1 MRILGKLRISGK
13 GMKLM
18 GRKIVLFELNE
29 VPVRVFEH
37 YVRTR
42 PESALAK
49 FFPQCRK
56 YETYTEDR
64 GSLEPWV
71 TWPTLHRGVTNETH
85 AIKNFGE
92 DLRGQDRE
100 FPPVWKI
107 LAGRGVRTGIFG
119 SLHTYPMPEDL
130 SAYDFYVP
138 DTFAA
143 GSECFPASVSAFQ
156 EFNLRMARESGRN
169 VSRKIA
175 WQEALDLLMDV
186 PKLGFKLETAVDVG
200 RQLWAEKRQPWTR
213 TRRRS
218 YQAVL
223 AFDVFMKQLEQRR
236 PDFTTFFT
244 NHVASTMHRYWA
256 AVFPND
262 YPDFACAPEWV
273 ETYRN
278 EIDFTMGKFSQF
290 FGRLVQFVE
299 RNPEYQIWVATSM
312 GQAATQAR
320 PCEYQI
326 YLTQVE
332 QFMARMGLEREQW
345 EERAA
350 MRPQTNVR
358 VNEGQVEDFRR
369 KLASLRIEGKGI
381 KYREAVGGFFSI
393 DIGNPWA
400 KAQALVGEMEGAP
413 VKLEELGIELVAIDD
428 QANTS
433 AYHIPQGT
441 LLIYDPLERSEK
453 QGFTQ
458 INSKE
463 VAPSIL
469 RNYGAPVPEYMMG
482 PAPLAA

>member
-1 MRILGKLRISGK
+1 
-13 GMKLM
+13 M
-18 GRKIVLFELNE
+18 GRKIILFELNE

-37 YVRTR
+37 YVETR

-49 FFPQCRK
+49 LLPQCRK
-56 YETYTEDR
+56 FETYTEDR

-71 TWPTLHRGVTNETH
+71 SWPTLHRGVSNETH
-85 AIKNFGE
+85 EIKNFGQ
-92 DLRGQDRE
+92 DLKGQDRE
-100 FPPVWKI
+100 YPPVWKL

-130 SAYDFYVP
+130 TVYDYYVP

-143 GSECFPASVSAFQ
+143 GSECFPATMSAFQ

-175 WQEALDLLMDV
+175 WQEALDLLVDV

-200 RQLWAEKRQPWTR
+200 RQLWAEKREPWTR

-256 AVFPND
+256 AVFPGD
-262 YPDFACAPEWV
+262 YPDFACAPDWV
-273 ETYRN
+273 ATYRD

-290 FGRLVQFVE
+290 LSRLGQFVD

-312 GQAATQAR
+312 GQAATQAQ

-326 YLTQVE
+326 YLTE
-332 QFMARMGLEREQW
+332 LERFMARMGLEREQW

-350 MRPQTNVR
+350 MRPQTNIR
-358 VNEGQVEDFRR
+358 VNAEQAGEFRR
-369 KLASLRIEGKGI
+369 KLESLRIEGRGVRH
-381 KYREAVGGFFSI
+381 REAEGGFFSI
-393 DIGNPWA
+393 DIGNSWG
-400 KAQALVGEMEGAP
+400 KQQALVGELGGQA
-413 VKLEELGIELVAIDD
+413 VALGELGIELVEIDD
-428 QANTS
+428 KANTS

-441 LLIYDPLERSEK
+441 LLIYDPLERSDK
-453 QGFTQ
+453 QGYTQ

-463 VAPSIL
+463 VTPSIL
-469 RNYGAPVPEYMMG
+469 RNYGVPVPGYMMP